1 MYSAFILFIVYTF
14 SGVKTIFSAHSAVI
28 YDIKMT
34 LFHRCINIGNILFP
48 LEKQSVSSQETNC
61 FLFGYCRETT

>member
-1 MYSAFILFIVYTF
+1 M
-14 SGVKTIFSAHSAVI
+14 FSADSAVI

-34 LFHRCINIGNILFP
+34 LFHRCINIGNNLFP

-61 FLFGYCRETT
+61 FLFGNYRETS